1 MPNIFERA
9 RAKREAEGEA
19 AVRGGEPDKDDKPAP
34 TPAKFDFFRVPKTDP
49 EKEKAKKEA
58 LLRLLR
64 ER

>member
-19 AVRGGEPDKDDKPAP
+19 AVKGGESKDDTPAP
-34 TPAKFDFFRVPKTDP
+34 APAKFDFFRVPKTDP
-49 EKEKAKKEA
+49 EREKAKKEA
-58 LLRLLR
+58 LLKLLR